1 MPKWAVVALATAAAG
16 WMVFDGVRALT
27 VGDFVTVDGELGPWA
42 DLLDALGI
50 DPRATAVKVFFV
62 LYGAAWLFAVGAF
75 ASDLA
80 RSRAAMAVFA
90 AGSVWYLALGTISS
104 LVQLVLLSLDRRLR
118 PA

>member
-1 MPKWAVVALATAAAG
+1 MGRRRACDCRGGVDG
-16 WMVFDGVRALT
+16 FDGVRALT

-90 AGSVWYLALGTISS
+90 AGSVWISRS
-104 LVQLVLLSLDRRLR
+104 ARSRASSSSSCSRLDRRLR